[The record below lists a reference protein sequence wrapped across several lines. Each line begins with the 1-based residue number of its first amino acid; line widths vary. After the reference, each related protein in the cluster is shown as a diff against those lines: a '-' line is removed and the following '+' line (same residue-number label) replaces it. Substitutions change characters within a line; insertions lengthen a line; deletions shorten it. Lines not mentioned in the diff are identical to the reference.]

1 MTARNIPLM
10 INGRNY
16 AWPKNPVVVVC
27 IDGSE
32 PAYIEEAI
40 KAGFLDMAVSQEK
53 VLVTALGYADKLK
66 MLPRA
71 SFAEA
76 KLALRKETLE
86 KMKQK

>member
-1 MTARNIPLM
+1 MTDRNIPLM

-40 KAGFLDMAVSQEK
+40 KAGRM
-53 VLVTALGYADKLK
+53 
-66 MLPRA
+66 P
-71 SFAEA
+71 FAESIV
-76 KLALRKETLE
+76 KNGTDLRAHCVIPAFTNTNNMSTRKTML
-86 KMKQK
+86 KS